1 MSSHYVVF
9 LWDMVP
15 PRGTGDH
22 RSDKAEMLPSVSQYP
37 HFQTEIAIFFRDRH
51 ECKKSFTLILSVL
64 SLRGGGGEG
73 GGAGLLH
80 SVKSIQM
87 DSFKGF

>member
-22 RSDKAEMLPSVSQYP
+22 RQDKAEMLPSVSQYP
-37 HFQTEIAIFFRDRH
+37 HFQTEIAIFFAIVTNA
-51 ECKKSFTLILSVL
+51 KKAFTLILRVL
-64 SLRGGGGEG
+64 SLRGGGGVG
-73 GGAGLLH
+73 GWGT
-80 SVKSIQM
+80 M
-87 DSFKGF
+87 